1 MKEYDERTPHAPPPP
16 PPEERHKKKKR
27 HHRRGFLIIL
37 LLLLI
42 IAILIL
48 MLVYGGF
55 GGVFGGNGGF
65 GEGGNSGPET
75 SAVVGSTQE
84 TSSLETDTD
93 TGEEQGTAILI
104 EINGEKI
111 NVDGEE
117 LENAAAL
124 KEKLL
129 SINKEG
135 STYIIRDSHAV
146 KAVYDEA
153 KAVLDE
159 LSYSYSEDV

>member
-55 GGVFGGNGGF
+55 GGGFGGNGGS

-84 TSSLETDTD
+84 TSSPDTD